1 MSNRHKRIA
10 NKSYE
15 EAGAFTTRSFSRHGL
30 TRKALREKKY
40 YNRIG
45 KRADSEFAFS
55 SQVV

>member
-30 TRKALREKKY
+30 TRKANREKKY

-45 KRADSEFAFS
+45 KRLDEKFAFV
-55 SQVV
+55 SQDV